1 MMMMNMRGTLWCIFG
16 ILFIFTITSAAFAQ
30 QEQQPDTVPADS
42 QVKQDP
48 LTEINKTLKE
58 LNNNYHKLDIQVR
71 DLNTKVTFLL
81 WAFGLF
87 FTVIVLPVIVKYWR
101 NTLGKQN
108 SANTGSRVDSKTT
121 PDVATEKELDPS
133 VFLRQGNFREK
144 TQSDSSILEVKPDDR
159 R

>member
-1 MMMMNMRGTLWCIFG
+1 MMMVNMRGTLWCIFG

-58 LNNNYHKLDIQVR
+58 LNDNYHKLDKQVG

-81 WAFGLF
+81 WHSDCF
-87 FTVIVLPVIVKYWR
+87 
-101 NTLGKQN
+101 
-108 SANTGSRVDSKTT
+108 SRDCFACNCEILARYSWQ
-121 PDVATEKELDPS
+121 AEQCQYRL
-133 VFLRQGNFREK
+133 
-144 TQSDSSILEVKPDDR
+144 QSRL
-159 R
+159 